1 MKLLK
6 RIKSAWGAL
15 TNDDFVTHAFI
26 EQSFEEC
33 KIGNAFILMQML
45 SRRYFSENIN
55 DPNARDARRQMY
67 ISILT
72 DPSVILQSIHDG
84 KPTVIYD
91 CASEEDLQTLL
102 SQDIE
107 NV

>member
-6 RIKSAWGAL
+6 RIKNAWGAL
-15 TNDDFVTHAFI
+15 TDDDFVRRSFI
-26 EQSFEEC
+26 TQDWREG
-33 KIGNAFILMQML
+33 KVGNVLILLKFL
-45 SRRYFSENIN
+45 SYRYFSEYIS
-55 DPNARDARRQMY
+55 DPNASAARIQMFN
-67 ISILT
+67 SILT

-91 CASEEDLQTLL
+91 CSSEEDLQTLL